1 MGQQKYNIGI
11 VGAGIAG
18 LVTALALLK
27 AGHQVSVFEK
37 SAELGEVGAGL
48 QLSGNAT
55 RVLSSLGVLDEVRL
69 AGFLPQGLKI
79 SHWET
84 GATIARFSQNSNVA
98 SGDDPYI
105 HIHRA
110 DLHGILLAAV
120 IKIDPDSIVTGAD
133 VVNVKKNE
141 KTATIQFNDQEEK
154 TFDWVVG
161 ADGIHSIVR
170 PIATSTINTS
180 RFTGNVAWRGLVP
193 ITSLKEKLE
202 PLTHLV
208 MGPGGHVVFYYV
220 SGGEAVNYV
229 AVIERSD
236 WDKESWT
243 EKGSVAEMLD
253 DFEGWDAG
261 VKALLEKSNPEKSY
275 RWALHDRDPL
285 PSWGDGRCIILGDAA
300 HPMLPFLAQGAA
312 MGIEDAQAL
321 VHCFETVPADEVG
334 DMFFQLRGKRTARVQ
349 RTARKN
355 MNIFHERSR
364 LVRFVRDRVLSTAS
378 VIYPEFMNRKL
389 RWLYDYRLHSII
401 TD

>member
-18 LVTALALLK
+18 LATALALLK
-27 AGHQVSVFEK
+27 HGHQVSVFEK

-55 RVLSSLGVLDEVRL
+55 RVLSSLGVLDDVRRV
-69 AGFLPQGLKI
+69 GFLPQGLKM

-84 GATIARFSQNSNVA
+84 GATIARFSQNSHVG

-120 IKIDPDSIVTGAD
+120 IKIAPGSIVTDAE
-133 VVNVKKNE
+133 VVSVKSSEKN
-141 KTATIQFNDQEEK
+141 ATIRFSDQEEK
-154 TFDWVVG
+154 SFDWVIG

-170 PIATSTINTS
+170 PIATSTINPS
-180 RFTGNVAWRGLVP
+180 RFTGSVAWRGLIP
-193 ITSLKEKLE
+193 IASLKEKPE

-229 AVIERSD
+229 AVIERTD
-236 WDKESWT
+236 WEKESWT
-243 EKGSVAEMLD
+243 EKGSIAEMLR
-253 DFEGWDAG
+253 DFEGWDVG
-261 VKALLEKSNPEKSY
+261 VQRLLEKSNPEKSY

-285 PSWGDGRCIILGDAA
+285 LSWSDGRCIILGDAA

-321 VHCFETVPADEVG
+321 VHCFDNVPADEVG
-334 DMFFQLRGKRTARVQ
+334 EMFFQLRGKRTARVQ
-349 RTARKN
+349 LTARKN
-355 MNIFHERSR
+355 MKVFHERNGI
-364 LVRFVRDRVLSTAS
+364 VRFVRDRVLSTMGM
-378 VIYPEFMNRKL
+378 IYPEFMNRKL
-389 RWLYDYRLHSII
+389 RWLYDYRLR
-401 TD
+401 D